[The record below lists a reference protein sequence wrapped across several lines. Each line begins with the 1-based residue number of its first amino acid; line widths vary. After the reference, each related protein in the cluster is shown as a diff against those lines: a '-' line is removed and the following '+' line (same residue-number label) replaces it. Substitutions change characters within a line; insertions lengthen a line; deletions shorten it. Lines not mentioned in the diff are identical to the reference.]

1 MMRSRSTANAVRVG
15 DGSSPVSRFPSELFV
30 AYGASVV
37 PSSSSERSRMR
48 SDATLRSRESFALRS
63 TLVAMPR
70 MLAVLLPRSRD
81 RRLRRREARDRHPI
95 RRRRHVGETGV
106 VAERDRRWVAAVLA
120 ADPDLETRARPAPA
134 LDRDP
139 HHGAE
144 AVAVE
149 HLERVRRDDLLLAVC
164 GEEALLR
171 VAPRDPQ
178 ERLREVVR
186 AEGEEL
192 GFRRDLVGDE
202 ARARDLDH
210 RPELVGHLLAA
221 LLEDG

>member
-70 MLAVLLPRSRD
+70 MLAVLLPRSSD
-81 RRLRRREARDRHPI
+81 RRLRRREARDRDAI
-95 RRRRHVGETGV
+95 GRRRY
-106 VAERDRRWVAAVLA
+106 VAQSHLMTELDRRRIAAVLA
-120 ADPDLETRARPAPA
+120 ADPDLQTRARLASA

-139 HHGAE
+139 HHGAN
-144 AVAVE
+144 AV
-149 HLERVRRDDLLLAVC
+149 
-164 GEEALLR
+164 
-171 VAPRDPQ
+171 
-178 ERLREVVR
+178 
-186 AEGEEL
+186 
-192 GFRRDLVGDE
+192 
-202 ARARDLDH
+202 
-210 RPELVGHLLAA
+210 
-221 LLEDG
+221 